1 MPLPDREARKA
12 LIDHKLQE
20 SKKDLSEEDMEK
32 VYSEVTDGYSCAD
45 LAAFVKETAM
55 APVRELTSE
64 QL

>member
-1 MPLPDREARKA
+1 MPLPDKEARKA

-45 LAAFVKETAM
+45 IGAFVKETAM